1 MTEAAM
7 IAMIGIIPTTL
18 AASTAAVIGI
28 LNRNTIKKV
37 ETNVDGNLTEVKN
50 QLAIAIANIARMT
63 EALGIAQGVAEEKE
77 RNRLAG
83 DAKYAEG
90 VEAEKSRH
98 PAS

>member
-1 MTEAAM
+1 M